1 MAGTEAASCRHFG
14 SGPLTHWR
22 RTEVFGLG
30 LKISGFELDSCWH
43 FETCFYFWIYFY
55 FWTCFYSWICCWSET
70 LISKQIGRDFDF
82 EILKSFCFLICWSF
96 LIWCCQ
102 L

>member
-22 RTEVFGLG
+22 RTGVFGLG

-43 FETCFYFWIYFY
+43 FETCFYSWIY
-55 FWTCFYSWICCWSET
+55 CWSET
-70 LISKQIGRDFDF
+70 LILKQIGRDFDF
-82 EILKSFCFLICWSF
+82 EILKSFCFLICLSF